1 MSLSP
6 AVETGL
12 IIGIVIAGIAIER
25 FTEVARMRNSLP
37 SRPRWAVAILA
48 IGVVWYALFLGLFP
62 PMPIDETLVAVALSV
77 TLWLGLPVL
86 FVRGFGWETTTDAP
100 TSGVGAHYRPT
111 TDATEPGV
119 YRVVGAEGNVVLLR
133 LTDGD
138 GNRIHTG
145 ELVRVPGD
153 VLTSSFEP
161 APNPDE

>member
-1 MSLSP
+1 MTLSP

-12 IIGIVIAGIAIER
+12 VIGIVIVGITIER

-62 PMPIDETLVAVALSV
+62 PMPIDETIVAVALSAA
-77 TLWLGLPVL
+77 LWLGLPVL
-86 FVRGFGWETTTDAP
+86 FVRGFGWGTTTDAP

-119 YRVVGAEGNVVLLR
+119 YRVVGAEEDVVLLR
-133 LTDGD
+133 LTDGNGD
-138 GNRIHTG
+138 RIHTG
-145 ELVRVPGD
+145 ETIRVPEN
-153 VLTSSFEP
+153 VLTSSFAP
-161 APNPDE
+161 ASNPDE